1 MAWALYQAGQYAAAY
16 DFSRQALQLGTQD
29 ALLLFHA
36 GMIADRLGLS
46 TEAQADLNQALSIN
60 PNFSIRYRDL
70 AQRTLSELRQS
81 SATSG
86 LADAR

>member
-36 GMIADRLGLS
+36 GMIAERLGLS
-46 TEAQADLNQALSIN
+46 YRSA
-60 PNFSIRYRDL
+60 IRFEPGTVD
-70 AQRTLSELRQS
+70 
-81 SATSG
+81 
-86 LADAR
+86 